1 MHVYGYGEDA
11 LTLCT
16 ITRNIDDLLMAFN
29 DKSHP
34 STCQV
39 FYRPSF
45 GRRGSATRSELGRF
59 SFILLA
65 NHDLYLGESK
75 WDKLAESI
83 DDGVLQL
90 QPEYALRHDMFRFY
104 IDRWAY
110 GNYRDWEEFRQ
121 KASPLAARQ
130 VPGKETRLASNLR
143 TVLAVIREHY
153 PTQPTV
159 KDVVLYFHDGSAP
172 NQRPLRAS
180 HGFELVCVDCCGAV
194 TGNFVKIV
202 I

>member
-1 MHVYGYGEDA
+1 MQVFGYGEDA

-16 ITRNIDDLLMAFN
+16 ITRNIDDLLMAFD

-45 GRRGSATRSELGRF
+45 GRRGDVARSELGPF

-65 NHDLYLGESK
+65 NHNLYLGESK
-75 WDKLAESI
+75 WIKLSEKI
-83 DDGVLQL
+83 EDGVLQL
-90 QPEYALRHDMFRFY
+90 QPEHALRHEMFKFY
-104 IDRWAY
+104 IDHWAY
-110 GNYRDWEEFRQ
+110 GSYRDWEEFREQ
-121 KASPLAARQ
+121 ARPLADRQ

-153 PTQPTV
+153 PSRPTV
-159 KDVVLYFHDGSAP
+159 RDVVLYFHDGSAP
-172 NQRPLRAS
+172 EQLPLRAS
-180 HGFELVCVDCCGAV
+180 HDFELICVDCCGAV